1 MPRQPPAP
9 FSGGKESRVAT
20 RPDYFERTVREKD
33 TERGFVTMIETLT
46 LVKRFTAKARELDPL
61 LITGGR
67 AAIVGRNL
75 GQIEGRLGGRGR
87 VYVHRLAGKS
97 ADVVRKSRTEMA
109 VEWLGA
115 TAFENTHLLDTAEE
129 FFTTMFAAARTVKP
143 IVILRDFW
151 TIDEESESYHAARRT
166 AYVSGDMARVTDLTL
181 RLQRN
186 EQEIAELQ
194 RVGTLAR

>member
-1 MPRQPPAP
+1 
-9 FSGGKESRVAT
+9 
-20 RPDYFERTVREKD
+20 
-33 TERGFVTMIETLT
+33 MIETLN
-46 LVKRFTAKARELDPL
+46 LVKRFREKARELDPL
-61 LITGGR
+61 LIDNGR

-75 GQIEGRLGGRGR
+75 GQIEGRVGGRGR

-129 FFTTMFAAARTVKP
+129 FFCSMFAAARDMKP
-143 IVILRDFW
+143 LILRDFW
-151 TIDEESESYHAARRT
+151 SIDEQSESYHAARRT
-166 AYVSGDMARVTDLTL
+166 AYVSGDMARVADLTI

-194 RVGTLAR
+194 RVGTLVTR